1 MPIVSRVLDAAPVSS
16 LEDYEAQ
23 GGGAG
28 LRAARALTPD
38 ALVATIERSGL
49 RGRGG
54 AGFPTGRKWRTVVAN
69 ASPVE
74 PTSVVVNAAEGEP
87 GSFKDREILRRNPYR
102 VLEGALIG
110 AHAVGALKVL
120 VGMKRT
126 FTRDIER
133 VRAAIA
139 ELTDAGWLDDIVCD
153 VVDGPPEYLLGEET
167 ALCEVID
174 GRAPFPRIAPPYRRG
189 IDEIVESTADVEDA
203 SSSAA
208 HVELASPNDASVA
221 PPTLVDNVE
230 TLANVA
236 RILENDVE
244 WFRALGTEDSPG
256 TVVCT
261 VSGAT
266 MHAGVGEVAMG
277 TSLREAI
284 NEIGG
289 GLRDDHEIAAVL
301 QGVSAAVIS
310 PEQLDT
316 PLTWEAMAEIGSGLG
331 ASAFIVF
338 DDTTDPVQIAA
349 AASRFLAV
357 ESCGQCTPCK
367 QDGLAISDAL
377 ERMCRREA
385 EPTDLDLVRERLVT
399 IGDGARCSLA
409 TQHQTLV
416 GSLLAAWP
424 DAFAQRSQNARP
436 RAAPATVLPIH
447 DLDDGDAVL
456 DIEQLDKQPDWTH
469 DWPWSGQSPADALD
483 DHRAAQRL

>member
-1 MPIVSRVLDAAPVSS
+1 MPIVSRVLDAAPISS
-16 LEDYEAQ
+16 LAEYGKQ

-28 LRAARALTPD
+28 LRVARALAPD
-38 ALVATIERSGL
+38 DLIATIERSGL

-74 PTSVVVNAAEGEP
+74 DTSVVVNAAEGEP
-87 GSFKDREILRRNPYR
+87 GSFKDREIVRRNPYR
-102 VLEGALIG
+102 VIEGALIA
-110 AHAVGALKVL
+110 AHAVGASKVII
-120 VGMKRT
+120 GMKRT
-126 FTRDIER
+126 FTRDIAR
-133 VRAAIA
+133 VRAAIEEIA
-139 ELTDAGWLDDIVCD
+139 DAGWIDDIACE
-153 VVDGPPEYLLGEET
+153 VVEGPPEYLLGEET

-189 IDEIVESTADVEDA
+189 VDEIVESSADIDDH

-208 HVELASPNDASVA
+208 HVELAAPNKMSIAA
-221 PPTLVDNVE
+221 PTLVDNVE

-236 RILENDVE
+236 MILAHDVD
-244 WFRALGTEDSPG
+244 WFRSLGTDDSPG

-266 MHAGVGEVAMG
+266 TRAGVGEVAMG
-277 TSLREAI
+277 TPLREAI
-284 NEIGG
+284 MEIGG
-289 GLRDDHEIAAVL
+289 GVGDGHDIAAVL

-316 PLTWEAMAEIGSGLG
+316 PLTWEAMAGIGSGLG
-331 ASAFIVF
+331 ATAFIVF

-385 EPTDLDLVRERLVT
+385 ETTDLDLVRDRITT
-399 IGDGARCSLA
+399 IADSARCSLA

-424 DAFAQRSQNARP
+424 EAFEQRAQNARS
-436 RAAPATVLPIH
+436 RAAPAPVLPIH
-447 DLDDGDAVL
+447 DLVDGAAAL
-456 DIEQLDKQPDWTH
+456 DIEQLDKQPDWSH

-483 DHRAAQRL
+483 DHRSPQRL